1 MTLAETRGFASD
13 SSGRYGGMPIGY
25 TLSSEEHR
33 PSLLVEQAVRAEGA
47 GFDFLMISD
56 HFHPWIDEQGQSPFV
71 WAVIGGI
78 ANATTRIQL
87 GTGVTCPIIRM
98 HPVIVAQA
106 AATVADMMD
115 GRFFL
120 GLGTGENLNE
130 HVVGRGWPAASV
142 RLDMLE
148 ESVQVIRELF
158 SGQNV
163 DERGS
168 HFTVENARLYTLPAR
183 PPRIMLAASGPAAAE
198 LAGRMSD
205 GLIST
210 APDREVVERFER
222 AGGAGKPRFAQITVC
237 WAETE
242 TEARATA
249 GRIWPNA
256 GLTGELTQELPLPRH
271 FEQAVA
277 TLSQDQVAESITC
290 GPDPERYLDA
300 IRTYENSGFDH
311 IYLHQVGPDQEGFVS
326 FYRSELAPN
335 LA

>member
-1 MTLAETRGFASD
+1 MR
-13 SSGRYGGMPIGY
+13 MGY

-33 PSLLVEQAVRAEGA
+33 PTRLVEQAIRAEAA

-71 WAVIGGI
+71 WAVIGGV
-78 ANATTRIQL
+78 ANATTRIEL
-87 GTGVTCPIIRM
+87 GTGVTCPIMRM

-130 HVVGRGWPAASV
+130 HVIGKGWPAASV

-148 ESVQVIRELF
+148 ESVQVIRALF

-163 DERGS
+163 DERGPY
-168 HFTVENARLYTLPAR
+168 FTVENARLYTLPAQ

-198 LAGRMSD
+198 LAGRVSD

-210 APDREVVERFER
+210 APDREVVDEFER
-222 AGGAGKPRFAQITVC
+222 AGGAGKPRLAQITVC

-242 TEARATA
+242 AEGRATA
-249 GRIWPNA
+249 RRIWPNA
-256 GLTGELTQELPLPRH
+256 GLKGELTQELPLPRH

-277 TLSQDQVAESITC
+277 TLTPDQVAGSITC
-290 GPDPERYLDA
+290 GPDPERYLEA
-300 IRTYENSGFDH
+300 IRNYENAGFDH

-326 FYRSELAPN
+326 FYQSELAPK